1 VVRVIET
8 EPRIAPTVHAQHTL
22 QNVGMRT
29 RSPFTLL
36 AAPIGGLIS
45 LSQRHVLV
53 RCFSA
58 QPFTGNRLL
67 PLLPVAAEGR
77 AQMGL
82 MDPPVAS
89 WT

>member
-1 VVRVIET
+1 MLVAVVPDYR
-8 EPRIAPTVHAQHTL
+8 P
-22 QNVGMRT
+22 
-29 RSPFTLL
+29 
-36 AAPIGGLIS
+36 APIGGLIT
-45 LSQRHVLV
+45 LFQLHVLM

-67 PLLPVAAEGR
+67 PLLTVAADGGVH
-77 AQMGL
+77 MGL